1 MSNIK
6 HINTMRKIFMLIALL
21 GLAMTSCDKANEPID
36 PGKGGDEV
44 NPENGGVKSE
54 EEDDLNGGWP
64 EPVVVTP
71 AELCIDLAEGNS
83 ATFTTSEPS
92 YFAEVWVLGE
102 SLEFSPEEIL
112 GWSVENGA
120 ILVWSSRGEKHSVP
134 FEIGSDWYTLRQV
147 DEVTYEVTIGDVDEP
162 RLITIFIG
170 SRVYGRH
177 PARLDIAVKPKNK

>member
-1 MSNIK
+1 
-6 HINTMRKIFMLIALL
+6 MRKIFMLIALL

-54 EEDDLNGGWP
+54 EEDDLNGAMP
-64 EPVVVTP
+64 PVVVTP

-92 YFAEVWVLGE
+92 YFSGVCVLGE

-112 GWSVENGA
+112 GWREEDGA
-120 ILVWSSRGEKHSVP
+120 ILVWSSRGVMHSVP

-147 DEVTYEVTIGDVDEP
+147 DEVTYEVTIGDVDEQ
-162 RLITIFIG
+162 RLITIFID
-170 SRVYGRH
+170 SRVYGRE
-177 PARLDIAVKPKNK
+177 PARLDIAVKPQK